1 MTPPPDETAADP
13 VAVDRRSFLS
23 RAAAAAGAL
32 GLGALAAP
40 GLAGAERADAAETRV
55 ARDVT
60 GMNVVLF
67 ITDQERAIQ
76 HFPIGWAQQN
86 LPGFTELQRHGLT
99 FNNAFTNAC
108 MCSPARS
115 TLMTG
120 FMPAQH
126 GVKYTLE
133 ENMPVEQYPDQVP
146 LSTSLANIATV
157 MSAAGYQVVYKGKW
171 HCSKPA
177 GATWTPGDLGAFGF
191 KRWNPDDAGANQS
204 IPEMGAGSAQ
214 NDARY
219 MGAQTENYQDGN
231 EGILQFINST
241 AAQQQPFFL
250 ICSLV
255 NPHDVLAYPKNYEKA
270 GFSDIWLEG
279 DIGIPATV
287 DEDLSTKPTAQR
299 VFQKLANLMGPL
311 TTPEMKRNYLNFYG
325 NLMKA
330 SDEYLVNV
338 MAALKEQGLFENTII
353 IRTSDHGE
361 MGLTHGG
368 VRQKNFNFYE
378 ETIRIPLIWS
388 NPRLFPKALNTD
400 ALVSHVD
407 FLPTI
412 ASLFG
417 APDSAKAAW
426 AGTDYSSLVIN
437 PKSKPVQDDI
447 LFTYDDWQAGQAS
460 GPYVPPPQHI
470 IGIREPRWKIA
481 EYWDATGDVPSQY
494 EMYDLKTDPLES
506 INLAHPGHKRTP
518 AQQKQYVRL
527 RRKLETVKSTR
538 LQPLT

>member
-1 MTPPPDETAADP
+1 MTPLDDDAMTTP
-13 VAVDRRSFLS
+13 VDRRSFLT
-23 RAAAAAGAL
+23 RAATAAGAL
-32 GLGALAAP
+32 GLGTLAPAV
-40 GLAGAERADAAETRV
+40 ADAAPDERAKRSV
-55 ARDVT
+55 K
-60 GMNVVLF
+60 GMNVVMF

-76 HFPIGWAQQN
+76 HFPIGWAQEN
-86 LPGFTELQRHGLT
+86 LPGFSELQRHGVT
-99 FNNAFTNAC
+99 FTNAFTNAC

-120 FMPAQH
+120 YMPAQH

-133 ENMPVEQYPDQVP
+133 ENMPASQYPDQVP

-177 GATWTPGDLGAFGF
+177 GATWTPADLGAFGF

-231 EGILQFINST
+231 EGVLQFLNSA

-250 ICSLV
+250 IISLV
-255 NPHDVLAYPKNYEKA
+255 NPHDVLAYPKNYKKA

-279 DIGIPATV
+279 DIGLPATV

-311 TTPEMKRNYLNFYG
+311 TTPEMKRNYMNFYG

-338 MAALKEQGLFENTII
+338 MAALKEQGLFDDTLI

-361 MGLTHGG
+361 MGLSHGG

-378 ETIRIPLIWS
+378 ETIRIPLIYS
-388 NPRLFPKALNTD
+388 NPKLFPKAQSTG

-412 ASLFG
+412 ASLFE
-417 APDSAKAAW
+417 APSTAKAAW
-426 AGTDYSSLVIN
+426 AGTDYSTLVLN
-437 PKSKPVQDDI
+437 PKSKPVQDDVI
-447 LFTYDDWQAGQAS
+447 FTYDDWQAGQAS

-506 INLAHPGHKRTP
+506 VNIAHPTFKRTP
-518 AQQKQYVRL
+518 SQQAQYVRL
-527 RRKLETVKSTR
+527 RKKLETVKSTR